1 MFWIQ
6 MSIATLALVLILFGI
21 WHEEKL
27 IAFEDRLWVY
37 IADRIGYCL
46 AKIVIA
52 FRRLTK

>member
-27 IAFEDRLWVY
+27 IAFEDRLWDY
-37 IADRIGYCL
+37 IKDRTAYCV
-46 AKIVIA
+46 AQVIITY
-52 FRRLTK
+52 RRLSK